1 MKRAIETLQ
10 APAPIGPYSQAILHD
25 KMLFISG
32 QIAINSANGEL
43 MTDNIEEETH
53 QVMKNI
59 QAILRTAEMDF
70 SCLVNTTIYLK
81 NFDDFAR
88 VNEVYQSYLQL
99 PYPARTTIEVS
110 RLPKDVNIEM
120 AIIASK

>member
-25 KMLFISG
+25 KMLFVSG

-43 MTDNIEEETH
+43 MIDNIEEETH

-110 RLPKDVNIEM
+110 RLPKEVNIEM